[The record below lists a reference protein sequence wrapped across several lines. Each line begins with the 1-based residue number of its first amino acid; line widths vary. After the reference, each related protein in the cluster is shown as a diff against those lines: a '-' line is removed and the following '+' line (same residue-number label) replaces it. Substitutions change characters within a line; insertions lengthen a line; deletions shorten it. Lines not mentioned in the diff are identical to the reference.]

1 MRNSRGTSAWA
12 RRATTVDPMS
22 SDSPTTPASDAEAT
36 GDPILISFDNGVGR
50 LTLNN
55 PRRKNAITLEM
66 AAAIER
72 FCDQV
77 VADESIGVVV
87 IDAAGSYFC
96 SGADTR
102 ILAGA
107 SADPAAPESVRQL
120 SAVYAAF
127 VRVGSLP
134 VPTVGVVVG
143 GAVGAGLN
151 LALAVDLV
159 VTTPDAVLDSGFLA
173 RGIHPGGG
181 HLTLLNRKVGRANTI
196 ALATCGQS
204 LTGDEA
210 VTQGLA
216 YAAAPV
222 DELPAIVEG
231 LTGPAARDPE
241 LTRKVMSSVRLE
253 LGPPAV
259 TWDSAIEIERGTQMW
274 SMARK
279 GQNWSSRGPGGS

>member
-1 MRNSRGTSAWA
+1 
-12 RRATTVDPMS
+12 MS
-22 SDSPTTPASDAEAT
+22 SESPNPVSPDDDDTGEA
-36 GDPILISFDNGVGR
+36 ILTSVNDGVGR

-55 PRRKNAITLEM
+55 PRRRNAITLEM

-72 FCDQV
+72 FCDRV
-77 VADESIGVVV
+77 IDDDNVGAVVV
-87 IDAAGSYFC
+87 DAVGSYFC

-102 ILAGA
+102 ILAAA
-107 SADPAAPESVRQL
+107 SADPAAPSSVAQL
-120 SAVYAAF
+120 SAVYRAF

-151 LALAVDLV
+151 LALAVDLL

-181 HLTLLNRKVGRANTI
+181 HLTLLNRAVGRANTI
-196 ALATCGQS
+196 ALAACGQS
-204 LTGDEA
+204 LSGEQA
-210 VTQGLA
+210 VERGLA
-216 YAAAPV
+216 YAAAPLP
-222 DELPAIVEG
+222 DIPAIVDG

-241 LTRKVMSSVRLE
+241 LTRRVMDSVRME

-279 GQNWSSRGPGGS
+279 GQNWSSRGPGRS

>member
-1 MRNSRGTSAWA
+1 
-12 RRATTVDPMS
+12 MS
-22 SDSPTTPASDAEAT
+22 SESPNPAAPDTDTEDT
-36 GDPILISFDNGVGR
+36 GESVLTSFHDGVGR

-66 AAAIER
+66 AEAIEQ
-72 FCDQV
+72 FCDRV
-77 VADESIGVVV
+77 TADDNIGAVVV
-87 IDAAGSYFC
+87 DAAGSYFC

-107 SADPAAPESVRQL
+107 SADPAAPKSVAQL
-120 SAVYAAF
+120 SAVYRAF

-151 LALAVDLV
+151 LALAVDLLI
-159 VTTPDAVLDSGFLA
+159 TTPDAVLDSGFLA

-181 HLTLLNRKVGRANTI
+181 HLTLLNRAMGRANTI
-196 ALATCGQS
+196 ALAACGQS
-204 LTGDEA
+204 LSGAEA
-210 VTQGLA
+210 VERGLA
-216 YAAAPV
+216 YAAAPIPEIPAMV
-222 DELPAIVEG
+222 DG

-241 LTRKVMSSVRLE
+241 LTRRVMASVRME

-279 GQNWSSRGPGGS
+279 GQNWSSRGPGRS

>member
-1 MRNSRGTSAWA
+1 MRNSRGAYASAP
-12 RRATTVDPMS
+12 RTTTVLPMS
-22 SDSPTTPASDAEAT
+22 PDAPNPESPTADAAVLT
-36 GDPILISFDNGVGR
+36 SFDGGIGR
-50 LTLNN
+50 LTLDN

-72 FCDQV
+72 FCDRV
-77 VADESIGVVV
+77 VDDETIGAVVV
-87 IDAAGSYFC
+87 DATGSYFC

-107 SADPAAPESVRQL
+107 SADPAAPESVKQL

-151 LALAVDLV
+151 LALAVDLL

-181 HLTLLNRKVGRANTI
+181 HLTLLNRAVGRADTI
-196 ALATCGQS
+196 ALAACGQA
-204 LTGDEA
+204 LTGHEA
-210 VTQGLA
+210 VARGLA

-222 DELPAIVEG
+222 EEIPAIVDG
-231 LTGPAARDPE
+231 LIGPAARDPE

-279 GQNWSSRGPGGS
+279 GQNWSSRGPGRS

>member
-1 MRNSRGTSAWA
+1 MTSDTAPSA
-12 RRATTVDPMS
+12 QP
-22 SDSPTTPASDAEAT
+22 SDDEAAS
-36 GDPILISFDNGVGR
+36 ILTSFTNGVAR

-55 PRRKNAITLEM
+55 PRRKNAITLDM
-66 AAAIER
+66 AAAIEQ

-77 VADESIGVVV
+77 AADGSIGAAVV
-87 IDAAGSYFC
+87 DAAGSYFC

-102 ILAGA
+102 ILAAA
-107 SADPAAPESVRQL
+107 SADPASPESVVQL
-120 SAVYAAF
+120 SAVYKAF

-151 LALAVDLV
+151 LALAVDLLIA
-159 VTTPDAVLDSGFLA
+159 TPDAKLDSGFLA

-181 HLTLLNRKVGRANTI
+181 HITLLNRAMGRANTI
-196 ALATCGQS
+196 ALAACGQS
-204 LTGDEA
+204 LTGDQA
-210 VTQGLA
+210 VERGLA
-216 YAAAPV
+216 YAAAPIE
-222 DELPAIVEG
+222 DIPAIVDG
-231 LTGPAARDPE
+231 LTAPAARDPE
-241 LTRKVMSSVRLE
+241 LTRRVMSSVRLE

-279 GQNWSSRGPGGS
+279 GQNWSSRGPGRS

>member
-1 MRNSRGTSAWA
+1 
-12 RRATTVDPMS
+12 MS
-22 SDSPTTPASDAEAT
+22 SESPNPVSPDTDDAGEAVLTTFHD
-36 GDPILISFDNGVGR
+36 GVGR

-66 AAAIER
+66 AAAIEE
-72 FCDQV
+72 FCDRV
-77 VADESIGVVV
+77 TADGNIGAVVV
-87 IDAAGSYFC
+87 DAAGSYFC

-107 SADPAAPESVRQL
+107 SADPAAPESVAQL
-120 SAVYAAF
+120 SAVYRAF

-151 LALAVDLV
+151 LALAVDLL

-181 HLTLLNRKVGRANTI
+181 HLTLLNRAVGRADTI
-196 ALATCGQS
+196 ALAACGQS
-204 LTGDEA
+204 LSGAQA
-210 VTQGLA
+210 VERGLA

-222 DELPAIVEG
+222 PDIPAIVAD

-241 LTRKVMSSVRLE
+241 LTRRVMASVRLE

-259 TWDSAIEIERGTQMW
+259 TWDSAIEIERGVQMW

-279 GQNWSSRGPGGS
+279 GQNWSSRGPGRS

>member
-1 MRNSRGTSAWA
+1 MSP
-12 RRATTVDPMS
+12 DPT
-22 SDSPTTPASDAEAT
+22 PPASP
-36 GDPILISFDNGVGR
+36 DPDGHGAVLTSFDDGVGR

-66 AAAIER
+66 AASIEQ
-72 FCDQV
+72 FCDRV
-77 VADESIGVVV
+77 DADESIGAVVV
-87 IDAAGSYFC
+87 DAAGSYFC

-107 SADPAAPESVRQL
+107 SADPASPSSVAQL
-120 SAVYAAF
+120 SAVYRAF

-151 LALAVDLV
+151 LALAVDLLI
-159 VTTPDAVLDSGFLA
+159 TTPDAVLDSGFLA

-181 HLTLLNRKVGRANTI
+181 HITLLNRAMGRANTI
-196 ALATCGQS
+196 ALAACGQS
-204 LTGDEA
+204 LSGAEA
-210 VTQGLA
+210 VTRGLA
-216 YAAAPV
+216 YAAAPL
-222 DELPAIVEG
+222 DEIPPIVAG
-231 LTGPAARDPE
+231 LTAPAARDPE
-241 LTRKVMSSVRLE
+241 LTRRVMASVRLE

-279 GQNWSSRGPGGS
+279 GEQNWSSRGPGRS